1 MDPVDAVAPGGRPAD
16 EPPVWYIVRFINWSS
31 TDLAGLR
38 VIERLVV
45 PGGDL
50 DRALRRARA
59 VADQVAGPV
68 QVVERVSGRIV
79 ETVRPG

>member
-1 MDPVDAVAPGGRPAD
+1 MDPVDDAAPDAGPGD
-16 EPPVWYIVRFINWSS
+16 ESPVWYVVRFIDWSS

-50 DRALRRARA
+50 DRARRRARA